1 MAEHW
6 IKIEKTTP
14 DKPEIFEMAD
24 ILDVDPDEILGK
36 LIRVWG
42 WMDSQFDEM
51 SASCPEKNGQM
62 SAFRPLDRV
71 AGIKGFADAMK
82 KVGWLED
89 GRIPNFD
96 RHLGESAKKRAKD
109 AERKKMSRINADK
122 RPQSVTKK
130 VGPEEEEEEDKKK
143 NKTLTSGN
151 KFSDRDMA
159 CAENIL
165 ERVKLVAPSTRP
177 PPLKKW
183 ADTIRLMREQDKLTH
198 EKIWA
203 VFAWAN
209 QDEFWKSNILSPD
222 KLRKQFAQLDA
233 KMNSVATNQTRQ
245 QKIQQESFDAID
257 NWEPTD
263 AIQ

>member
-36 LIRVWG
+36 LIRVWA

-51 SASCPEKNGQM
+51 SANCPEKNGQM
-62 SAFRPLDRV
+62 SVFRPLDRV
-71 AGIKGFADAMK
+71 AGVKGFADAMK

-89 GRIPNFD
+89 GCIPNFD

-130 VGPEEEEEEDKKK
+130 VGPEEEEEEDKKRTK
-143 NKTLTSGN
+143 RLMSEN
-151 KFSDRDMA
+151 KFSDRDTA
-159 CAENIL
+159 CAENIYQ
-165 ERVKLVAPSTRP
+165 RVLVVAPHTKKP
-177 PPLKKW
+177 NFEKW
-183 ADTIRLMREQDKLTH
+183 ADTIRLMREQDKISH
-198 EKIWA
+198 EQIWR
-203 VFAWAN
+203 VFDFAN
-209 QDEFWKSNILSPD
+209 RDDFWRTNILGPD

-233 KMNSVATNQTRQ
+233 KMNSVPTSQTRQ
-245 QKIQQESFDAID
+245 QQIQEKSFDAID
-257 NWEPTD
+257 AWEPNHE
-263 AIQ
+263 IQ